1 VKEHV
6 YYVYIMA
13 SRSRTLY
20 IGFTSVL
27 EVQVRQHKDDV
38 YDGFSK
44 QYQCHRLVYFERFTD
59 VQRAIAREKQLKH
72 WSRVKKLVLIERDN
86 PAWYD
91 LSEEWGKPIGPWQEP
106 AGLSTALRF
115 GRDDNSE
122 VGRETAGLST
132 APSASSGFGR
142 DDNSEVGLHSEHH
155 DSVANTI
162 ERSHNS
168 LS

>member
-1 VKEHV
+1 MKEHV

-27 EVQVRQHKDDV
+27 EVRVRQHKDDV

-44 QYQCHRLVYFERFTD
+44 QYQCHRVVYFERFTD

-106 AGLSTALRF
+106 AGLSAALRS
-115 GRDDNSE
+115 GRDDNSG
-122 VGRETAGLST
+122 VGQGTAGLST
-132 APSASSGFGR
+132 PLRSGR
-142 DDNSEVGLHSEHH
+142 DDNSGV
-155 DSVANTI
+155 DTT